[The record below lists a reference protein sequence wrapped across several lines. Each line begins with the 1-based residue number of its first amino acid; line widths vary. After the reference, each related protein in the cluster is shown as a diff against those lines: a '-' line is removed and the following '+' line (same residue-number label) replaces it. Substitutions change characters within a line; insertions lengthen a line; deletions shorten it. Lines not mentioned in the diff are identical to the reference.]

1 MKQYQYLWRIFSLCL
16 FFLCLTSYL
25 LLLLSI
31 QFVMKSL
38 HPVAS
43 SITVKRVT
51 TEALRV
57 VSALAPPGRAHDAC
71 GGGGLIYCT
80 LSLSSLVRF
89 HYYSETNEESLRKI
103 FLMLPLG

>member
-1 MKQYQYLWRIFSLCL
+1 MKQYQYFWRIFSLCL

-71 GGGGLIYCT
+71 GRGGGLDLLHPPI
-80 LSLSSLVRF
+80 LIISQISLL
-89 HYYSETNEESLRKI
+89 L
-103 FLMLPLG
+103 